1 MAKGWRN
8 ESRRHSLA
16 SKGIKTAVNNPKEKA
31 MYKVLINPTA
41 TKDEDKAFIGAET
54 EKEARRKAR
63 EWGLNPDTVFKD
75 DEDNSVY
82 SAIEKD
88 QIITKKRYDGLSKEE
103 KKKYYKGSE
112 TDRKLLEQKQLLLM
126 KSGIPIGRWER
137 KTDLNEYI
145 VWGLPQEPMRN
156 PHNVV
161 IKKEWTP
168 TTKKREWVAFV
179 DMGDGGTSVLNRG
192 GTMGD
197 NLLVA
202 KDYMIERP

>member
-1 MAKGWRN
+1 MAKGWHK
-8 ESRRHSLA
+8 EPRRHSLA
-16 SKGIKTAVNNPKEKA
+16 SKGIKTACDPFEKSLEKKALNWKKDKEKERKRQEFIDYVKKEKA
-31 MYKVLINPTA
+31 KYKVLINPTA
-41 TKDEDKAFIGAET
+41 
-54 EKEARRKAR
+54 RK
-63 EWGLNPDTVFKD
+63 

-88 QIITKKRYDGLSKEE
+88 QIITKKKYDELSKEE